1 MSSTPHIVPPL
12 RSVDPQRIGPLGA
25 NVSYEFD
32 SGDDPTGIKTLN
44 QIGSGKFAKV
54 YRGRQCIDG
63 HRVSDV
69 AIKVLHDFA
78 SRSSERLFKEEIGLL
93 KDLSAAA
100 GVDVVKTID
109 VLSLGPMA
117 MCGCGAIYHPACP
130 NGCETLL
137 QRWDNPKDDF
147 PSLHCS
153 KCEYDLPAQRVTE
166 RAREILRFP
175 AKHCCHEGP
184 TAEQGT
190 ILNFVDRE
198 AIVMELLDRTLGDF
212 ACGWRA
218 RNERLGLAS
227 PSGEIAMLGGQG
239 PLAGQPVPRR
249 VLARM
254 RALWHQNRDE
264 VIKGKVLLLEK
275 LHVMVQLAEV
285 VAWLHGSQRVVHK
298 DLAPDNIMMATV
310 AGGPPDSLPSRDVTA
325 QVRALLD
332 DMASHPRLR
341 MKLIDFGLSDK
352 DELSRSWYEEEVA
365 TGAFKGLFMSPE
377 AHSRHTLLNFA
388 LKFEVGDGV
397 RRFLIPRDLRSRLM
411 EGDIISDTR
420 DPMHNRDLVI
430 TRIEHVP
437 HSEVVYAYFDGDPP
451 RSLDNQQFYQV
462 KRLGESHDVYSL
474 GVLFYYILTEADTDA
489 VESLRALVNS
499 VQDAPCALTA
509 EALARRY
516 PSYIPRRDAI
526 RQRFWQDDLMVL
538 ILRAMVRGQRESF
551 VENRIQR
558 GPEPAQRLLRE
569 TRRIYHE
576 LQREILSAPRVHTMS
591 RIGLVTAGVA
601 VLAGLLCGVAV
612 GGSLSRSK
620 DAGHRADLT
629 VSAKKH

>member
-1 MSSTPHIVPPL
+1 MMLLISMDYEIAHRLLADGDQVNPSSAYGADRCPKSSSALL
-12 RSVDPQRIGPLGA
+12 RGA
-25 NVSYEFD
+25 
-32 SGDDPTGIKTLN
+32 TGIKTLN
-44 QIGSGKFAKV
+44 Q
-54 YRGRQCIDG
+54 
-63 HRVSDV
+63 
-69 AIKVLHDFA
+69 
-78 SRSSERLFKEEIGLL
+78 
-93 KDLSAAA
+93 
-100 GVDVVKTID
+100 
-109 VLSLGPMA
+109 
-117 MCGCGAIYHPACP
+117 
-130 NGCETLL
+130 
-137 QRWDNPKDDF
+137 
-147 PSLHCS
+147 
-153 KCEYDLPAQRVTE
+153 
-166 RAREILRFP
+166 
-175 AKHCCHEGP
+175 
-184 TAEQGT
+184 
-190 ILNFVDRE
+190 
-198 AIVMELLDRTLGDF
+198 
-212 ACGWRA
+212 
-218 RNERLGLAS
+218 
-227 PSGEIAMLGGQG
+227 
-239 PLAGQPVPRR
+239 
-249 VLARM
+249 
-254 RALWHQNRDE
+254 
-264 VIKGKVLLLEK
+264 IKGKVLLLEK